1 MQQQEQAELNFA
13 SSSFFVQFWFSLG
26 RNEEFVL
33 TTDSVRFR
41 GLFWQ
46 TSTTISM
53 LLLFRL
59 KMKQGIQLRKER
71 GEKWSKEE
79 VGGKFK

>member
-26 RNEEFVL
+26 RNEEFAL

-41 GLFWQ
+41 GLFSE

-59 KMKQGIQLRKER
+59 KGIQLRKER
-71 GEKWSKEE
+71 GKKWSEEE